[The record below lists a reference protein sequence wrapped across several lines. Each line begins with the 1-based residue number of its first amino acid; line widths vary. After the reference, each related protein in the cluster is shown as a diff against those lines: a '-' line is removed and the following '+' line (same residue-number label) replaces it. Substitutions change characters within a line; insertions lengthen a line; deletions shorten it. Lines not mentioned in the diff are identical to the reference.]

1 MMSIITYLLIK
12 ISIIFCYLN
21 NKTVVLPFSKIS
33 IGNIGTNNNE
43 ENILSDMINYNIYTK
58 ISIGT
63 PPQSVAHFI
72 EPQANFFEY
81 KYKSISNINN
91 TSINYENLYKS
102 KQNFFYSENSSST
115 FKNHS
120 DDPRAYTD
128 IIYFNE
134 SLKTNFSF
142 VIYYFN
148 RPEKYKTGCIG
159 LSAPIEFYD
168 LDERDRNYFI
178 YQLKHLQLIE
188 DYIWTVNYE
197 NKDLNYNFKDDDII
211 GKITF
216 GKYPHK
222 YSPNIY
228 NEDEMIQIYSKTG
241 SFFQGFWTLS
251 INQVKFN
258 LSDVN
263 SIEGNSTL
271 EFNILSSYIIGT
283 KNYQTKI
290 ESKIFE
296 DLINQKKC
304 KKEIIKE
311 NINQKDEYS
320 IYSCDNDKSFYDNY
334 IKKFPEL
341 YFVRADN
348 EIYFMFFYKDLF
360 KLINN
365 RWYFMIIF
373 NEQKTENTNKWIMG
387 EVFLRKYVT
396 SFNIDAKTLIFYKN
410 QIDSKNKENQ
420 NDNNDNE
427 EGSNKSVNFR
437 IIIEIVMAVVIVIL
451 VILLAYKISQ
461 KTRKKRAN
469 ELDDNN
475 YEYTSG
481 EGENKLFEADANK
494 NE

>member
-1 MMSIITYLLIK
+1 MIIISYLLIH
-12 ISIIFCYLN
+12 ISFVYSYLN
-21 NKTVVLPFSKIS
+21 NKTVVLPFSKLS
-33 IGNIGTNNNE
+33 VSNIANNNE
-43 ENILSDMINYNIYTK
+43 IEKIISGMISYNIYTK
-58 ISIGT
+58 IEIGT
-63 PPQSVAHFI
+63 PPQTVAHFI
-72 EPQANFFEY
+72 EPTANFFEY
-81 KYKSISNINN
+81 KFKSISYIND
-91 TSINYENLYKS
+91 SSLDYENIYKS

-115 FKNHS
+115 FHNHS

-134 SLKTNFSF
+134 SIKTNISF

-178 YQLKHLQLIE
+178 YQLKRLQLIE
-188 DYIWTVNYE
+188 DYIWTVRYE

-211 GKITF
+211 GKIIF

-222 YSPNIY
+222 YNPDIY
-228 NEDEMIQIYSKTG
+228 NEDELIQIYSRTG

-251 INQVKFN
+251 INQVKLN
-258 LSDVN
+258 LTDS
-263 SIEGNSTL
+263 SCIEENSTL
-271 EFNILSSYIIGT
+271 EFNIMSSYLIGT

-290 ESKIFE
+290 ESKFFY

-304 KKEIIKE
+304 KKEYIKE
-311 NINQKDEYS
+311 SINEKSEYT
-320 IYSCDNDKSFYDNY
+320 IYSCDNNKDVYDNY
-334 IKKFPEL
+334 IKKIPEL
-341 YFVRADN
+341 YFVRSIN

-373 NEQKTENTNKWIMG
+373 NEQGNENTNKWIMG

-410 QIDSKNKENQ
+410 QINSKNGESQK
-420 NDNNDNE
+420 DNE
-427 EGSNKSVNFR
+427 EEAGINISLR
-437 IIIEIVMAVVIVIL
+437 IIIEIVMGLVIILL
-451 VILLAYKISQ
+451 VILLIYKISQ

-469 ELDDNN
+469 ELVDNDF
-475 YEYTSG
+475 EYTSS
-481 EGENKLFEADANK
+481 EGKNKLFESDANK
-494 NE
+494 N